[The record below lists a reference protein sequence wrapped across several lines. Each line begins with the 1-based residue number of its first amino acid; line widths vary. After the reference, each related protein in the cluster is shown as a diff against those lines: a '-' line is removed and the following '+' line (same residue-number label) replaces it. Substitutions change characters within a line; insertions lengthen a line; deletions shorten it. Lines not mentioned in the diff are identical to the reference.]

1 MRDPNPPENPRIE
14 KKIMW
19 YEDSRWHEEDTND
32 ILDDMPMRPE
42 NLEQTREYI
51 NEAVETLG
59 VNQIFG
65 KQIEQHD
72 FIACVEEFVRSRYVE
87 AAKTEA
93 IIKYRW
99 RLENGEADE
108 T

>member
-1 MRDPNPPENPRIE
+1 MRDPNPPENPVIE

-19 YEDSRWHEEDTND
+19 YEDSRWHEEDTNE
-32 ILDDMPMRPE
+32 ILDEIAQRPE
-42 NLEQTREYI
+42 NIDLTKEYI
-51 NEAVETLG
+51 NEAVDVLG

-87 AAKTEA
+87 TAKTEA
-93 IIKYRW
+93 LIKYRW
-99 RLENGEADE
+99 RLENGEAD
-108 T
+108 

>member
-19 YEDSRWHEEDTND
+19 YEDSRWHEEDTNE
-32 ILDDMPMRPE
+32 ILDEIAQRPE
-42 NLEQTREYI
+42 NIDLTKEYI
-51 NEAVETLG
+51 NEAVDVLG

-99 RLENGEADE
+99 RLENGEAD
-108 T
+108 

>member
-1 MRDPNPPENPRIE
+1 MRDPNPPENPVIE

-19 YEDSRWHEEDTND
+19 YEDSRWHEEDTNE
-32 ILDDMPMRPE
+32 ILDEIAQRPE
-42 NLEQTREYI
+42 NIDLTKEYI
-51 NEAVETLG
+51 NEAVDVLG

-99 RLENGEADE
+99 RLENGEAD
-108 T
+108 